1 MSGKRRFRLSI
12 RGFNKE
18 DVNKYIESVIDDF
31 ERKLKEKDDEI
42 SALREENS
50 QLRMKYEE
58 LLKKEQQINEE
69 RARIADVLIKAEEKA
84 QMIIKEAEER
94 ANEERLKI
102 EEIIEKEKEKLV
114 DIKEEIRALR
124 KGITF
129 TLKKYNEQLED
140 ILGEQEEA

>member
-1 MSGKRRFRLSI
+1 MSGERRFRLSI

-69 RARIADVLIKAEEKA
+69 RARVADVLIKAEEKA

>member
-1 MSGKRRFRLSI
+1 MSGERRFRLSI